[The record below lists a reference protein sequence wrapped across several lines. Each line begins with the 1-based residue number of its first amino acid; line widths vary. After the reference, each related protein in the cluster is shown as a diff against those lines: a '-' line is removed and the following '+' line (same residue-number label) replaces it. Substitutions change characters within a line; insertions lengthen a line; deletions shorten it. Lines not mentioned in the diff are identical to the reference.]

1 MKVINIS
8 ARTGKI
14 IEDMSSIKLPEG
26 HPAYEVILK
35 AWENIRNREKE
46 KKGA

>member
-26 HPAYEVILK
+26 HPAYEVILR
-35 AWENIRNREKE
+35 AWENNRNREKE